1 MKKEFKELN
10 FEKKINKFRKVN
22 TILIC
27 IATIIS
33 IITTPVYAAEDP
45 LSVINNLSNFIFE
58 IVQAVGVIMI
68 LFGLVQFGL
77 ALKSQDP
84 TQRASSIFTIVGG
97 LVIAFAKVI
106 LNSIMG

>member
-10 FEKKINKFRKVN
+10 FEKKINKCRKVN